1 MPGVGTIKGIPVA
14 PGLAHGVVR
23 VVRAAPDQVPTW
35 TVPSDR
41 VEDEVQRFQ
50 DALDAASSQFL
61 RQQRI
66 VAAEAGEK
74 DAEIFAVHRMLLQDA
89 GALDGI
95 RSTIRDERINAEAA
109 VQGLITRLE
118 TSLGGRLDQNSVR
131 SFAAD
136 VTDPWRSVLE
146 ALLTGGRQQV
156 LSSETPVLLAA
167 AELTPQ
173 VMTFIERSRLLGVMT
188 QTGGRYSHGAVLARA
203 FGVPCVVGVQNLLN
217 RLEQG
222 MPALLDGD
230 RGLVQLRPSPE
241 DVREFE
247 QRKDHLDSR
256 RQALARDAI
265 QPAVTS
271 DGQSVQIQVN
281 IESLRDL
288 EMFDPATTDGV
299 GLLRTEFLYMER
311 TQFPSEEEQYRL
323 YRRVLERMGD
333 RPLVLRTLDIGG
345 DKQLAYFKTPQEHNP
360 ALGWRG
366 IRISLQWADLLRVQ
380 LSAALRAGVGADL
393 RILLPMVSS
402 IEEVRQTRA
411 IFESVRADL
420 LEHGYDVSDD
430 VPVGIMVEV
439 PSILLVLP
447 EILKEVDFVSVGT
460 NDLVQYLL
468 AVDRDNAW
476 VSKLYE
482 PHHPAVF
489 EALRI
494 VAEGA
499 RAAGKP
505 CGICGDLADDPA
517 VALTLLGLG
526 FDSIS
531 VAPNFLPEIKYAIR
545 FCTSD
550 EARELA
556 RHVLEQRT
564 VAEVSQVLSQMR
576 DRIHGS
582 VE

>member
-1 MPGVGTIKGIPVA
+1 MSVGTIKGIAVA

-35 TVPSDR
+35 TVPTER
-41 VEDEVQRFQ
+41 IPDEVKRFRE
-50 DALDAASSQFL
+50 AVEVASQQFA

-74 DAEIFAVHRMLLQDA
+74 DAEIFAVHRMLLQDP
-89 GALDGI
+89 GALDEVQA
-95 RSTIRDERINAEAA
+95 TISNERINAEAA
-109 VQGLITRLE
+109 LQALITRLE
-118 TSLGGRLDQNSVR
+118 TTLGGQLEGVSGRN
-131 SFAAD
+131 FAAD
-136 VTDPWRSVLE
+136 VTDPWRGVLE
-146 ALLTGGRQQV
+146 ALLSGGRRQV
-156 LSSETPVLLAA
+156 LLSDTPVVLAA

-173 VMTFIERSRLLGVMT
+173 VMTFLERSRLLGVMT
-188 QTGGRYSHGAVLARA
+188 QAGGRYSHGAVLARA
-203 FGVPCVVGVQNLLN
+203 FGVPCVVGLPNLLN

-230 RGLVQLRPSPE
+230 RGIVQLRPSPE

-247 QRKDHLDSR
+247 QRCAHLETR
-256 RQALARDAI
+256 RQALAQDAI
-265 QPAVTS
+265 RPAVTT
-271 DGQSVQIQVN
+271 DGVAVQAQVN

-288 EMFDPATTDGV
+288 EMFDPQTTNGV

-323 YRRVLERMGD
+323 YRRVLESMGE
-333 RPLVLRTLDIGG
+333 RPVVLRTLDIGG

-366 IRISLQWADLLRVQ
+366 LRISLQWSDLLRVQ
-380 LSAALRAGVGADL
+380 FSAALRAGVGADL

-402 IEEVRQTRA
+402 VEEVLQTRE
-411 IFESVRADL
+411 IFESVRARL
-420 LEHGYDVSDD
+420 IEQGYEVSGD
-430 VPVGIMVEV
+430 VPVGVMVEV
-439 PSILLVLP
+439 PSVLFTLP
-447 EILKEVDFVSVGT
+447 EILAEVDFVSVGT

-468 AVDRDNAW
+468 AVDRDNTW
-476 VSKLYE
+476 VAKLYE

-489 EALRI
+489 RALRI
-494 VAEGA
+494 VADGA
-499 RAAGKP
+499 REAGKP

-545 FCTSD
+545 ACASD
-550 EARELA
+550 EARDLA
-556 RHVLEQRT
+556 RRVLEQRT
-564 VAEVSQVLSQMR
+564 AADVSKVLSQMR
-576 DRIHGS
+576 DRIQGS
-582 VE
+582 VA

>member
-1 MPGVGTIKGIPVA
+1 MSARTIKGIAVA

-35 TVPSDR
+35 TVPAER
-41 VEDEVQRFQ
+41 VEDELQRFR
-50 DALDAASSQFL
+50 DAVDSALDQFL

-89 GALDGI
+89 ATLSSVQDA
-95 RSTIRDERINAEAA
+95 IRDDRINAEAA
-109 VQGLITRLE
+109 VQGLIQRLE
-118 TSLGGRLDQNSVR
+118 ATLGGRLGATAGR

-136 VTDPWRSVLE
+136 VTDPWRTVLE
-146 ALLTGGRQQV
+146 ALLSGGREQV
-156 LSSETPVLLAA
+156 LSSDTPVLLAA

-173 VMTFIERSRLLGVMT
+173 VVTFLDRSLLLGVMT
-188 QTGGRYSHGAVLARA
+188 QAGGRFSHGAVLARA
-203 FGVPCVVGVQNLLN
+203 FGVPCVVGLQNLLN

-230 RGLVQLRPSPE
+230 RGLVQLRPAEE

-247 QRKDHLDSR
+247 RRKEHLETR
-256 RQALARDAI
+256 RLALARDAI
-265 QPAVTS
+265 RPATTP
-271 DGQSVQIQVN
+271 DGTHVRVQVN

-288 EMFDPATTDGV
+288 DMFDPETTDGV

-311 TQFPSEEEQYRL
+311 SQFPSEEEQYRL

-333 RPLVLRTLDIGG
+333 RPVVLRTLDIGG
-345 DKQLAYFKTPQEHNP
+345 DKQLAYFKTPQEPNP

-366 IRISLQWADLLRVQ
+366 LRISLQWSDLLRVQ
-380 LSAALRAGVGADL
+380 LSAALRAGFGADL

-402 IEEVRQTRA
+402 IEEVRRTRA
-411 IFESVRADL
+411 IFESVRRDL
-420 LEHGYDVSDD
+420 LDQGYEVSED

-439 PSILLVLP
+439 PSVLLVLP
-447 EILKEVDFVSVGT
+447 EILAEVDFVSVGT

-468 AVDRDNAW
+468 AVDRDNVW
-476 VSKLYE
+476 VSDLYE
-482 PHHPAVF
+482 PYHPAVF

-494 VAEGA
+494 VAHGA
-499 RAAGKP
+499 SVAGKP

-531 VAPNFLPEIKYAIR
+531 VAPNFLPEIKDAIR
-545 FCTSD
+545 GCTRE
-550 EARELA
+550 EAQSLA
-556 RHVLEQRT
+556 ARVLEQRT
-564 VAEVSQVLSQMR
+564 TDEVAATLSQMR
-576 DRIHGS
+576 DRLRESGA
-582 VE
+582 